1 MCWVGSKILHLLS
14 QSADKL
20 GWIGSQKWTYSTR
33 VLNGQLAPCRG
44 FTVNTI
50 PWSMN
55 HITDTC
61 PLTKFE
67 GGLNLL
73 HEVDDDAVI
82 WLTSIATAALTK

>member
-1 MCWVGSKILHLLS
+1 
-14 QSADKL
+14 
-20 GWIGSQKWTYSTR
+20 
-33 VLNGQLAPCRG
+33 
-44 FTVNTI
+44 
-50 PWSMN
+50 MN

-73 HEVDDDAVI
+73 HEVDDDGVI